1 MELSAAT
8 RGDIAVVVR
17 QTSGAAQ
24 VTRTCDSSNVVALR
38 LARRCNLGAALLGAA
53 ELLVLR
59 RQRGG
64 SSVASAHHVLCAC
77 LLFAGA
83 IPPFRYTS
91 TALNHYA
98 VEV

>member
-8 RGDIAVVVR
+8 RGDVAVVVR
-17 QTSGAAQ
+17 QTSGAAH

-38 LARRCNLGAALLGAA
+38 LARRCNLGAALLGA

-59 RQRGG
+59 RQREG
-64 SSVASAHHVLCAC
+64 SSMASTHHVRCAC
-77 LLFAGA
+77 LLFAGVA
-83 IPPFRYTS
+83 IPLFRYTS
-91 TALNHYA
+91 TALEHYA